1 MARFRFFSFLK
12 KTMAL
17 ENSPIPRMH
26 IYGLLIFAIGA
37 IIAAPFLPEQDN
49 FNDSDD
55 EEIIIGDFGKNSQD
69 EVLDDDY
76 SEFDNAT
83 AYNEFDEDAEDI
95 FKNTFDLD
103 ALGDIPSEYEWLTY
117 TVKKSENLGSIFRTL
132 NISQGTLQKVLK
144 VDVKNSLVQL
154 RIDQQLDFLIDE
166 KGILRCLAIPLKN
179 GQQEVLFV
187 RDNENHRY
195 VSYIDPINNHLQ
207 EATSVVMIPR
217 DQYKP
222 KSIVDGN
229 GADRLEM
236 TAQNNPLTHEIFQT
250 GIDDIFALA
259 NAHANKEIAKEKA
272 EEQRKHKEELLAA
285 QKKQEAER
293 KAELARL
300 EKERKEKEEKESR
313 LAANNQKHN
322 ENEKSLSINKDSTI
336 ISGKIVQGTFV
347 IDGAAAGL
355 TKQQLRKISDIYK
368 GKIDFRRDL
377 RKGDQFKV
385 LFDRKH
391 SDSKARILAVSFAV
405 KGKNHN
411 LFLSTA
417 DGRYYDEYGANTA
430 VTSRFLMIPVK
441 RYKRL
446 SSPFTPRRY
455 HPVLKRY
462 RAHKGTDYSC
472 SFGTEVF
479 STANGTVVKIGHQFP
494 GAGHYVV
501 IDHGNRIQTIY
512 MHLSKII
519 AKQGQSVKQGQTIG
533 LAGASGGIST
543 GPHIH
548 YQLEINGHA
557 VDSTNRGLPIYNPVK
572 RNNVSNKQFAAQVYQ
587 YKKKLNI
594 K

>member
-1 MARFRFFSFLK
+1 MVRFRFFSFIK

-37 IIAAPFLPEQDN
+37 IIAAPFLPDQETFD
-49 FNDSDD
+49 DTDDD
-55 EEIIIGDFGKNSQD
+55 EILIGDFVKKSPD
-69 EVLDDDY
+69 EVLDDDF
-76 SEFDNAT
+76 SEFDASL
-83 AYNEFDEDAEDI
+83 AYNEFDEDAEGI
-95 FKNTFDLD
+95 FKNTFDMD
-103 ALGDIPSEYEWLTY
+103 ALGDVPSEYEWLTY

-154 RIDQQLDFLIDE
+154 RIDEQLDFLIDE

-179 GQQEVLFV
+179 GEQEVLFV
-187 RDNENHRY
+187 RDNENQRY
-195 VSYIDPINNHLQ
+195 VSYVDPVGYHLQ
-207 EATSVVMIPR
+207 ESASVVMIPR

-222 KSIVDGN
+222 NPIIDGN
-229 GADRLEM
+229 NDDRQGM

-250 GIDDIFALA
+250 GIDDIFVQA
-259 NAHANKEIAKEKA
+259 NARVNKEIAQEKA
-272 EEQRKHKEELLAA
+272 EEKKKQKEELLAA
-285 QKKQEAER
+285 RKKQEEER
-293 KAELARL
+293 KAEIARL
-300 EKERKEKEEKESR
+300 EKERKLQESKK
-313 LAANNQKHN
+313 LASADKHN
-322 ENEKSLSINKDSTI
+322 DNSNISISRDATI
-336 ISGKIVQGTFV
+336 ITGRIIQGAFV
-347 IDGAAAGL
+347 IDGEAAGL
-355 TKQQLRKISDIYK
+355 TKQQLRKISDIYR

-377 RKGDQFKV
+377 HKGDQFKV

-391 SDSKARILAVSFAV
+391 SDPKARILAVSFMV
-405 KGKNHN
+405 GGKYRN

-430 VTSRFLMIPVK
+430 VTSKFLMIPVK
-441 RYKRL
+441 HYTKL
-446 SSPFTPRRY
+446 SSPFSPRRY

-462 RAHKGTDYSC
+462 RSHKGTDYAC
-472 SFGTEVF
+472 AYGTEVF
-479 STANGTVVKIGHQFP
+479 STADGTVVKIGHQFP

-501 IDHGNRIQTIY
+501 IDHGSRIQTIY

-519 AKQGQSVKQGQTIG
+519 AKQGQSVKQGQIIG
-533 LAGASGGIST
+533 RAGASGGIST

-572 RNNVSNKQFAAQVYQ
+572 RTSTSNKKFAAQVHQ